1 MYSTLCVCVNL
12 LWYCC
17 VYVGPAAV
25 EARNVFYYITYPG
38 SVNWQAITDH
48 NQLKV

>member
-1 MYSTLCVCVNL
+1 MYSTLFLCTLTV
-12 LWYCC
+12 YFC